1 MIVAG
6 VFADVEGVWR
16 GQVLLR
22 AGKIAQT
29 KRAELGTLGTPTH
42 AFADDCLIFAGMG
55 DIHIHARE
63 DVTGLECHKETFATA
78 SAAALTGGVVHVAD
92 MPNNKKPPVDD
103 DSYQAKRNLVDRY
116 RLPVH
121 FTLYAGIGPDTSPL
135 SIAVPY
141 KAYMGPSVGHL
152 FFSSLDDIDR
162 ALTRYQGCDVSFHCE
177 DPILLD
183 KHKQAATHELRR
195 PPECEL
201 SATHF
206 ALHMI
211 EKHKLR
217 GKLCHYSVGEGLPA
231 IRAAKQ
237 RGLPVTVEVT
247 PHHLFFDTTNI
258 TETNR
263 PWMQMNPPLR
273 SLADREAM
281 LDAVRDGTIDY
292 LATDHAPHTLAE
304 KTAPGGHS
312 GQPHLDTYGAFV
324 SWLLVDQK
332 IKPERV
338 AELCSANPGKF
349 VEPYVSTPF
358 GRLQEGYT
366 GRLTVINLNQPTT
379 ITKEML
385 KTKCA
390 WSPFEGFTFPGR
402 VEQVIMG

>member
-1 MIVAG
+1 
-6 VFADVEGVWR
+6 
-16 GQVLLR
+16 
-22 AGKIAQT
+22 
-29 KRAELGTLGTPTH
+29 
-42 AFADDCLIFAGMG
+42 
-55 DIHIHARE
+55 
-63 DVTGLECHKETFATA
+63 
-78 SAAALTGGVVHVAD
+78 
-92 MPNNKKPPVDD
+92 
-103 DSYQAKRNLVDRY
+103 
-116 RLPVH
+116 
-121 FTLYAGIGPDTSPL
+121 
-135 SIAVPY
+135 
-141 KAYMGPSVGHL
+141 MGPSVGHL
-152 FFSSLDDIDR
+152 FFSSLDDNDR

-231 IRAAKQ
+231 IRAAKK

-273 SLADREAM
+273 SPADRAAM
-281 LDAVRDGTIDY
+281 LDAVRDGTID
-292 LATDHAPHTLAE
+292 TSQPITPHIRWLRKPRRAVIPASHT
-304 KTAPGGHS
+304 
-312 GQPHLDTYGAFV
+312 LDTYGAFV
-324 SWLLVDQK
+324 SWLVVDQK

-358 GRLQEGYT
+358 GPSA
-366 GRLTVINLNQPTT
+366 GRLCGPTDGDQS
-379 ITKEML
+379 ESAYDDHQRDAEDQMCL
-385 KTKCA
+385 E
-390 WSPFEGFTFPGR
+390 PL
-402 VEQVIMG
+402 